1 MKKLTLKQ
9 TLWVPMLLCWLALL
23 IVTAVNA
30 VEARDAAMQAR
41 RAALANVV
49 DMSMSI
55 VADYARQVQAG
66 KLSVDE
72 AQKQAIARVDVQRYG
87 TSGYVSIVR
96 DDQVLID
103 NPLSPKFNG
112 KDMSKFRDAKG
123 GALYREIVDA
133 GNSAV
138 GSGFIHYWWPKPG
151 ATVPSEKISY
161 VKHFAP
167 WHWNLIA
174 GDYMD
179 DIQAQFYATLERSAG
194 LLVLLGGL
202 ASLVASRVGRNVLRS
217 IGGEPSAATAVARQI
232 AQGDLTTRIALRTG
246 DKSSLMYAL
255 REMRDQLAIAIGHI
269 THSTQAIM
277 VASKE
282 IAAGNLDLSSRTEE
296 QAAAL
301 QHTAASLDTLTQIV
315 AQNAQS
321 AIKAS
326 ELATNASDTA
336 AHSGQVVNDVAG
348 KMAEISD
355 SSNKMG
361 EIINTIEGIAFQ
373 TNILALNA
381 AVEAAR
387 AGEQGRGFAV
397 VAGEVRQLAQ
407 RCAGAAKEIK
417 TLIEQSI
424 AHIVAGSSLTDK
436 ADETMTGA
444 VAAVRRV
451 TAIMSEISEASMQ
464 QSTGIGEVNQAIRQM
479 DDVTQHNAALVE
491 QVAASSSSLDEQA
504 QMLRQAVAAFKVEM
518 PVAQWVAADAP
529 ARVSP

>member
-1 MKKLTLKQ
+1 VKKPTLKQ
-9 TLWVPMLLCWLALL
+9 KLWVPMLLCWLALL

-30 VEARDAAMQAR
+30 IEARNASMRAR
-41 RAALANVV
+41 QAALANVV

-55 VADYARQVQAG
+55 VVDYARQAEAG
-66 KLSVDE
+66 RLSADE
-72 AQKQAIARVDVQRYG
+72 AMKQAIARIDVQRYG

-123 GALYREIVDA
+123 GALYQEIVDA
-133 GNSAV
+133 GNSAA
-138 GSGFIHYWWPKPG
+138 GSGYIRYWWPKPG

-161 VKHFAP
+161 VKRFAP

-202 ASLVASRVGRNVLRS
+202 ASLVASRVGRSVLRS
-217 IGGEPSAATAVARQI
+217 IGGEPSAATAAARQI
-232 AQGDLTTRIALRTG
+232 AQGDLTTRIALRPG
-246 DKSSLMYAL
+246 DTSSLMHAL
-255 REMRDQLAIAIGHI
+255 RGMRDQLAIAIGHI
-269 THSTQAIM
+269 THSTETIM
-277 VASKE
+277 VASRE
-282 IAAGNLDLSSRTEE
+282 IASGNLDLSSRTEE

-301 QHTAASLDTLTQIV
+301 QQTAASLDALTQIV
-315 AQNAQS
+315 ARNAES
-321 AIKAS
+321 AVKAS
-326 ELATNASDTA
+326 ELVTDASDTA

-348 KMAEISD
+348 KMAEISH

-417 TLIEQSI
+417 ALIEQSV
-424 AHIVAGSSLTDK
+424 AHIAAGSSLTDK
-436 ADETMTGA
+436 ADETMAGA

-451 TAIMSEISEASMQ
+451 TSIMSEISEASTQ
-464 QSTGIGEVNQAIRQM
+464 QSAGIGEVNQAIRQM

-491 QVAASSSSLDEQA
+491 QVAASAGSLDEQA
-504 QMLRQAVAAFKVEM
+504 QRLRRAVAAFKVEM
-518 PVAQWVAADAP
+518 PAAQPIGAP
-529 ARVSP
+529 VSP

>member
-9 TLWVPMLLCWLALL
+9 MLWVPMLLCWLALL

-30 VEARDAAMQAR
+30 IEARDASMQAR

-49 DMSMSI
+49 DMSMSL
-55 VADYARQVQAG
+55 VGDYAKQAEAG
-66 KLSVDE
+66 KLSAEE
-72 AQKQAIARVDVQRYG
+72 AQKQAIARIDAQRYG

-112 KDMSKFRDAKG
+112 RNMRKFRDAKG
-123 GALYREIVDA
+123 GALYQEIVDA
-133 GNSAV
+133 GNSAG
-138 GSGFIHYWWPKPG
+138 GSGYIHYWWPKPG

-202 ASLVASRVGRNVLRS
+202 ASLVAARVGRNVLRS
-217 IGGEPSAATAVARQI
+217 IGGEPSDATALARQI
-232 AQGDLTTRIALRTG
+232 ARGDLTTSIRLLPG
-246 DKSSLMYAL
+246 DQSSLMCAL

-269 THSTQAIM
+269 TRSTETIM
-277 VASKE
+277 VASQE
-282 IAAGNLDLSSRTEE
+282 IAAGNFDLSSRTEE

-301 QHTAASLDTLTQIV
+301 QQTAASLDTLTQIV
-315 AQNAQS
+315 AQNAEN
-321 AIKAS
+321 AVKAS
-326 ELATNASDTA
+326 ELATDASNTA

-361 EIINTIEGIAFQ
+361 EIINTIESIAFQ

-417 TLIEQSI
+417 SLIEQSV
-424 AHIVAGSSLTDK
+424 AHIGAGSRLTDK

-451 TAIMSEISEASMQ
+451 TSIMNEISQASTL

-491 QVAASSSSLDEQA
+491 QVAASASSLDEQT
-504 QMLRQAVAAFKVEM
+504 QMLRRAVAAFKIDT
-518 PVAQWVAADAP
+518 PVAQLISAD
-529 ARVSP
+529 VSP